1 MEEAVQSRLRR
12 TATGLLAKNKGCRS
26 EEGCA
31 GGVLDSA
38 RVGDAHG

>member
-1 MEEAVQSRLRR
+1 MEEAIQARLRR
-12 TATGLLAKNKGCRS
+12 TATGLLAWNKGCCS

-31 GGVLDSA
+31 GEVLDSA